1 MKQFPE
7 AKDVAVVYDANCPDG
22 FGGAW
27 AAWKIFGDEA
37 VYIPGH
43 YGEDKADELKGKH
56 VYFIDFC
63 YEPKEV
69 IEELRPKVKSMTL
82 IDHHKTRADMAEMK
96 EFDDV
101 LFSLD
106 YSGAVLAWQYFH
118 GEQSVPQILLHV
130 EDFDLW
136 RWKIEGSQEVIE
148 MLSSYPFSFLVW
160 EDIISAFESGGAL
173 KERYMAEGAAL
184 VRKRDMNVECVV
196 DDAEEVVFEG
206 IPCLLANSR
215 SNVSYVGAALVKK
228 MPPIGIIWSRR
239 DQQLICSLRSDG
251 SVDVS
256 ELAKKYGGG
265 GHPAAAAFRIHDP
278 EFTKLHEVFGK
289 EEKDPT
295 AR

>member
-7 AKDVAVVYDANCPDG
+7 AKDVAIVYDADCPDG

-37 VYIPGH
+37 TYIPGH
-43 YGEDKADELKGKH
+43 YGEDKGDELEGEH

-63 YEPKEV
+63 YEKEEIV
-69 IEELRPKVKSMTL
+69 ALRPKVKSMTL
-82 IDHHKTRADMAEMK
+82 IDHHKSREDMVEMK
-96 EFDDV
+96 EFDDT
-101 LFSLD
+101 LFSVEN
-106 YSGAVLAWQYFH
+106 SGAVLAWQYFH

-130 EDFDLW
+130 EDLDLW
-136 RWKIEGSQEVIE
+136 AWKLDDTASVMA

-160 EDIISAFESGGAL
+160 EDIISAFVKGGAL

-184 VRKRDMNVECVV
+184 VRKRDMNVARVV

-206 IPCLLANSR
+206 VRCLLANSR
-215 SNVSYVGAALVKK
+215 GDVSHVGAALVQK

-256 ELAKKYGGG
+256 KLAEKHGGG
-265 GHPAAAAFRIHDP
+265 GHAAAAAFRIHDP
-278 EFTKLHEVFGK
+278 EFTKLHEMFGK
-289 EEKDPT
+289 EEKDPK